1 MRYLL
6 RTTLKASAAMFLAMA
21 PAQADPIWAM
31 QADASTLEFVVEIG
45 GTESTGQFDDWSTT
59 IRFDPDM
66 PDSAKL
72 RVEIGMGSV
81 SIADPRAQAAPSA
94 AWLAV
99 NNHPMA
105 VFEATGFEWSKV
117 TGALTVNGTLTLRG
131 IAQPLTLTGT
141 LKIDGTRGEADVSAT
156 ILRLPHRIGV
166 GQDAVGAEVLLRA
179 RVVAFLEN

>member
-1 MRYLL
+1 
-6 RTTLKASAAMFLAMA
+6 MFLAMA

-45 GTESTGQFDDWSTT
+45 GTETTGHFDDWTTT
-59 IRFDPDM
+59 ISFDPVT
-66 PDSAKL
+66 PDTAKL

-99 NNHPMA
+99 NDYPMA
-105 VFEATGFEWSKV
+105 VFEATGSDWSEN

-131 IAQPLTLTGT
+131 IAQPLTLNGT
-141 LKIDGTRGEADVSAT
+141 LTIDGRRGEADVSAT
-156 ILRLPHRIGV
+156 ILRLPHEIGI